1 MAGMTTLNTV
11 PAGSYALVT
20 QINAGGT
27 VRRRLLDLGLVPGTR
42 VEVVR
47 RSPLGDPVAYN
58 IRGAVIALR
67 KEESCRVLVTKIL

>member
-1 MAGMTTLNTV
+1 MSGITTLNTV
-11 PAGSYALVT
+11 PAGGYALVAR
-20 QINAGGT
+20 INTGGA

-67 KEESCRVLVTKIL
+67 KEESCRVLVTKN